1 MNPLGPVVI
10 FGGSGF
16 IGTHLAQHLLRE
28 NPTGKIVLVDLLPP
42 RNGAYAELLRTGL
55 RSGQV
60 EFFEADVRKPIP
72 DALLRVSPEII
83 FNLAAVHR
91 EPGHKPH
98 EYFETNL
105 RGAENVCAYAS
116 AVQCRRI
123 VFTSSISP
131 YGWSE
136 EQKDETSLPV
146 PVTPYG
152 SSKLVAEMIH
162 LRWQAANPGRKLLIL
177 RPGVVFGPGESGNV
191 TRLIR
196 SVVKGYFVYVGNRST
211 RKAGGYV
218 KELCFVIQFGLE
230 AQDRGGEC
238 VTLLNFSMKPPPAL
252 EEYVEAIGEVA
263 GRRRSPLA
271 VPRFLLLGA
280 SYLIDGIARAARIKQ
295 PVNPARVRKLY
306 RSTFIDPKRLWEL
319 GYRWRFTLEDA
330 LRDWKRDLPGDFL
343 A

>member
-1 MNPLGPVVI
+1 
-10 FGGSGF
+10 
-16 IGTHLAQHLLRE
+16 
-28 NPTGKIVLVDLLPP
+28 
-42 RNGAYAELLRTGL
+42 
-55 RSGQV
+55 
-60 EFFEADVRKPIP
+60 
-72 DALLRVSPEII
+72 
-83 FNLAAVHR
+83 
-91 EPGHKPH
+91 
-98 EYFETNL
+98 
-105 RGAENVCAYAS
+105 
-116 AVQCRRI
+116 
-123 VFTSSISP
+123 
-131 YGWSE
+131 
-136 EQKDETSLPV
+136 
-146 PVTPYG
+146 
-152 SSKLVAEMIH
+152 
-162 LRWQAANPGRKLLIL
+162 
-177 RPGVVFGPGESGNV
+177 
-191 TRLIR
+191 
-196 SVVKGYFVYVGNRST
+196 VYVGNRST